1 MIQDG
6 PRDSVSSKCQPVKR
20 LNLLLAHL
28 TVKNYLA
35 ALLLLMKLNLEWSGV
50 LVVVAVADMATIVA
64 EEMVEIEGLAGNI
77 RVVYIIPE
85 VFVINPR
92 LFSSTRWTT

>member
-1 MIQDG
+1 
-6 PRDSVSSKCQPVKR
+6 
-20 LNLLLAHL
+20 
-28 TVKNYLA
+28 
-35 ALLLLMKLNLEWSGV
+35 MKLNLEWSGV
-50 LVVVAVADMATIVA
+50 LVAVADMATIVA

>member
-1 MIQDG
+1 M
-6 PRDSVSSKCQPVKR
+6 

-50 LVVVAVADMATIVA
+50 LVVAAVADMATIVA

>member
-50 LVVVAVADMATIVA
+50 LVAVADMATIVA